1 MRSDTHRQKVV
12 CAKGWVRVRR
22 GWEVVST
29 WADEEPQDGEAQQ
42 CKCIQGQSL
51 RNNKVEGIKRL

>member
-12 CAKGWVRVRR
+12 CAKGWVRVRL

-29 WADEEPQDGEAQQ
+29 LADEELQE
-42 CKCIQGQSL
+42 
-51 RNNKVEGIKRL
+51 RW